1 MPARLP
7 APSCPACGRPC
18 PPGVSFCPACGE
30 RLDRIDEA
38 APTLDWEGE
47 RPPDAGAAARLVP
60 GTVVAGRYRIASF
73 VGRGGMGDVYRADDL
88 RLGEPVALK
97 GVLHRDLKPANVLI
111 DGRGRAKIT
120 DFGLAAPL
128 TEPGEVGGTPAYM
141 APEQLDGRPA
151 TVQSDLF
158 ALGLVLYE
166 LFTGSRAFPAA
177 ASTEL
182 RGLYESS
189 SPTSP
194 AALVAG
200 IDPAVE
206 RAILRC
212 LEPDPARRPGSA
224 REVAAALPGAD
235 PLQAAL
241 AAGETPSPELV
252 AAAGSVE
259 ELALGR
265 AWALLAAL
273 VAGFTLMVALA
284 PRHHAPSMA
293 VLPYSP
299 EVLAAKA
306 RELLVELGHE
316 GSEYRAWG
324 FVPENQSLMIEG
336 EIDEQELAA
345 LDEIYRFWYRQADEP
360 LLRRPRPANLRGLV
374 APQPPEEERPGRET
388 SVVLT
393 ASGRL
398 RRLEAPPPE
407 RGAVRQE
414 AEAWWRPLLA
424 AAGLDEASLRRT
436 DRRPEGEPGAQWI
449 AWRAPDGRLVE
460 AVAVGGV
467 PVSFAVTPTEE
478 VAGAPSSRRF
488 DPLALIQL
496 VALVGA
502 AFLARRNLRK
512 RRDDRLVARRLA
524 LAIFLVS
531 FLIRLL
537 SSPQL
542 LADGFFLFLSL
553 TLAAGTGA
561 IVGVVYLA
569 IEPYGRRHWPVLLV
583 SWARLWRG
591 RGRDV
596 LVGRHLLYGGVAG
609 TLLRL
614 LWSLYTMALD
624 DGRRLPVTSIEH
636 LRSGPASLASLLAIL
651 INAVS
656 ELFFLVIVL
665 VLLRAL
671 LRRTPAANA
680 AFAIVVLLVYAL
692 PGLLEGSWSLA
703 LATGAIALAFAVIL
717 FRFGILALWIAR
729 VVYLSL
735 GMGLVPDPTDW
746 RFHATLLIGIVV
758 LGTGTW
764 GFWAAVGGRPFLP
777 DEGEQAPARA

>member
-1 MPARLP
+1 
-7 APSCPACGRPC
+7 
-18 PPGVSFCPACGE
+18 
-30 RLDRIDEA
+30 
-38 APTLDWEGE
+38 
-47 RPPDAGAAARLVP
+47 
-60 GTVVAGRYRIASF
+60 
-73 VGRGGMGDVYRADDL
+73 
-88 RLGEPVALK
+88 
-97 GVLHRDLKPANVLI
+97 VLHRDLKPANVLI

-128 TEPGEVGGTPAYM
+128 TEPGAVGGTPAYL

-182 RGLYESS
+182 RDLYESS

-200 IDPAVE
+200 IDPAAE

-212 LEPDPARRPGSA
+212 LETDPARRPGSA
-224 REVAAALPGAD
+224 REVAAALPGGD

-241 AAGETPSPELV
+241 ATGETPSPELV
-252 AAAGSVE
+252 AVAGSVE
-259 ELALGR
+259 ALALGR

-273 VAGFTLMVALA
+273 VAGFALMVALA
-284 PRHHAPSMA
+284 PRHHAPSM
-293 VLPYSP
+293 VELPHSP

-324 FVPENQSLMIEG
+324 FVPENHSLVVEG
-336 EIDEQELAA
+336 ELDEQELAA
-345 LDEIYRFWYRQADEP
+345 LDELYRFWYRQADEP
-360 LLRRPRPANLRGLV
+360 LLRRPRPASYRALV
-374 APQPPEEERPGRET
+374 SPQPPEEERPGREA

-398 RRLEAPPPE
+398 RRLVAPPPE
-407 RGAVRQE
+407 RGTMRQD

-424 AAGLDEASLRRT
+424 AAGFDEASLRRT
-436 DRRPEGEPGAQWI
+436 DHTSEREPGAQRI

-467 PVSFAVTPTEE
+467 PVSFAVAAPAEE
-478 VAGAPSSRRF
+478 PAGEPGSG
-488 DPLALIQL
+488 PLNPFALLQV

-502 AFLARRNLRK
+502 AFLAQRNLRR

-537 SSPQL
+537 SSPQM
-542 LADGFFLFLSL
+542 LADGFFFFLSL
-553 TLAAGTGA
+553 TLAAGAGA
-561 IVGVVYLA
+561 IVGVLYLA

-583 SWARLWRG
+583 SWVRLWRG

-596 LVGRHLLYGGVAG
+596 LVGRHLLYGVVAG

-614 LWSLYTMALD
+614 LWSLYTFALD
-624 DGRRLPVTSIEH
+624 DGRKLPVSSIEH
-636 LRSGPASLASLLAIL
+636 LRSDMATLASLLGIL
-651 INAVS
+651 INVVS
-656 ELFFLVIVL
+656 ELFILVIVL

-703 LATGAIALAFAVIL
+703 LATGATALAFAVIL

-729 VVYLSL
+729 VVYVLL
-735 GMGLVPDPTDW
+735 GMGLVPDPADW
-746 RFHATLLIGIVV
+746 RFHATLLIGVFV

-777 DEGEQAPARA
+777 DEGEQAPGPGVRSPPYRAGEPPNVSGRSRRTVPQLVGVTVTPICLDTTQHVAPSSARLDSSSWRSPARTSTPSCAGSRCAPTSSAASRPSVTCGFRSG